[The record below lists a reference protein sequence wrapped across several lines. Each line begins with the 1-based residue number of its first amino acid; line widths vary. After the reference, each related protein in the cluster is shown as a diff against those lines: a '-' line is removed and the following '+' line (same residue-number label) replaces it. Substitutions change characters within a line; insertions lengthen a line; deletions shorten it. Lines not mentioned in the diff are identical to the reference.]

1 MFIDFGFFLIHL
13 FLFLLFY
20 DYANILKH
28 PLYRTIDLLK
38 SNKLEFKP
46 SNSLPNHS
54 SNSSFDPSSSALH
67 SASARMSGRTATRSA
82 KSLQHRFATVHNKDF
97 AMMDSID
104 HHYTVHRPSQKS
116 DSLLKENLDPS
127 SRSVDLE
134 QRTHPTHLD
143 GYKQIDNST
152 GIYLQQKAESVTT
165 EVDLDYTPK
174 SATKSK
180 DNEFTVYNESE
191 YTPPESPTKMF
202 YDTTIGIPSLKIPK
216 TEPVFLKE
224 CGPSTKRL
232 SNLIP
237 LSAAKR
243 RKMTAIGDML
253 EIQRHNQI
261 INPHIRPTSIP
272 SRPLGQRTSDHYQ
285 SSNIKQFSI
294 SSLGNTQRPIVK
306 SKLCPPGSLRFS
318 NAFVKATDPSS
329 FGFQNLSPTTES
341 FIPTASN
348 TRTSERFIKPNEDD
362 PTVDA
367 EPHAQNYGPST
378 ASLIPRSNLQRS
390 KSINENITS
399 TNNNPAND
407 MIQHLASKRL
417 EQGFESN
424 IPSISA
430 LNSEIQVSKGRG
442 HSQHRSIT
450 TNIPLVPARSD
461 KTGLGSGKT
470 DALKRSVSVKTVS
483 SSPSSLP
490 HSSTQ
495 GSPRLRRRSSK
506 ILPSSTS
513 SAPAHSPSVENHA
526 SASSAFPSRIPRA
539 ISTNGVYNLSGNGSH
554 SSPSHSRS
562 SSSNFSVSNSR
573 PNV

>member
-1 MFIDFGFFLIHL
+1 M
-13 FLFLLFY
+13 
-20 DYANILKH
+20 
-28 PLYRTIDLLK
+28 LK

-46 SNSLPNHS
+46 SNSHPNHS
-54 SNSSFDPSSSALH
+54 SNSLFDPSSSALH
-67 SASARMSGRTATRSA
+67 SASARMSGRTANRSA

-116 DSLLKENLDPS
+116 DSHIKENLDPS
-127 SRSVDLE
+127 SRSVELE
-134 QRTHPTHLD
+134 QRTHPAHLD
-143 GYKQIDNST
+143 GYKQIDKTT
-152 GIYLQQKAESVTT
+152 GIYFQQKVETIST
-165 EVDLDYTPK
+165 EVDLDFTPK

-224 CGPSTKRL
+224 YGPSTKRL

-261 INPHIRPTSIP
+261 INPHTRPTSIP

-294 SSLGNTQRPIVK
+294 SPLGNIQRPIVK
-306 SKLCPPGSLRFS
+306 SKLCPPGSLRFT
-318 NAFVKATDPSS
+318 NAFVKATDSTTS
-329 FGFQNLSPTTES
+329 GFQSLSPTTES

-348 TRTSERFIKPNEDD
+348 TRTSERFVKPNEDD
-362 PTVDA
+362 PPVDA
-367 EPHAQNYGPST
+367 EPHGQNYGSST

-390 KSINENITS
+390 KSINENIIS
-399 TNNNPAND
+399 ANSNSAND

-430 LNSEIQVSKGRG
+430 LQNNEIQVSKSRG

-450 TNIPLVPARSD
+450 TNIPLVPTRSD
-461 KTGLGSGKT
+461 KTGHGSGKT
-470 DALKRSVSVKTVS
+470 DALKRSVSVKTVP

-490 HSSTQ
+490 YSSTQ
-495 GSPRLRRRSSK
+495 GSPGLRRRSSK
-506 ILPSSTS
+506 ILSSSSS

-539 ISTNGVYNLSGNGSH
+539 ISTNGVYNLSGIGSH